1 MRRRDVE
8 VQFGAVAAPADIAED
23 ILQVGRLQITPAALV
38 QHGAGDIGRFVADL
52 LAVLELALDLT
63 EGAA

>member
-8 VQFGAVAAPADIAED
+8 VQFGAVAAPADVTVD
-23 ILQVGRLQITPAALV
+23 VLQVGRLQIAPAILV
-38 QHGAGDIGRFVADL
+38 QRGTRDIGGCVADL